1 MPSYE
6 KNTVT
11 KDMFFFKR
19 GNKQMT
25 NDFLIPSY
33 INVGWMALIGP
44 ESRQRSVYVIY
55 DITYYNIRN
64 SNI

>member
-6 KNTVT
+6 KNAVT
-11 KDMFFFKR
+11 KDMFFFKS

-44 ESRQRSVYVIY
+44 ESR
-55 DITYYNIRN
+55 
-64 SNI
+64 

>member
-1 MPSYE
+1 MSSYE
-6 KNTVT
+6 KNTAT
-11 KDMFFFKR
+11 RDMFFFKS

-44 ESRQRSVYVIY
+44 ESR
-55 DITYYNIRN
+55 
-64 SNI
+64 